1 MSDGYG
7 SVNTRDEEVP
17 LIADQLSENEPFFQK
32 AKRILH
38 LHRHRVVAFWIV
50 IITITAVLTL
60 SFRFF
65 LEKGASDNEQDVL
78 LKDMCVSDRSW
89 FVALMLSIFLGPFGK
104 FFIYQFIYIVY
115 SQSL

>member
-50 IITITAVLTL
+50 IITITTVLTL

-78 LKDMCVSDRSW
+78 LKDMC
-89 FVALMLSIFLGPFGK
+89 L
-104 FFIYQFIYIVY
+104 
-115 SQSL
+115 